1 MKTFLIATTIL
12 ALSLNGFCQ
21 SQDSI
26 KKTQMTLRGMPKFGS
41 QTEPLII
48 LNGEKQVLR
57 GLSSISSIP
66 DENVESINIW
76 KNSSAVEKYGPE
88 GFAGVIE
95 IKTKSGSVLS
105 PNKTGLNNKP
115 DVNIHRKDSN
125 LHLRSAA
132 ATANTKVK
140 SNLFFKDINTGTN
153 VIYIVD
159 GKEVADISG
168 INDKDIQ
175 SVNVLKSPVD
185 SAKYNLKGK
194 SGVIIITT
202 KKAKYLKGKN

>member
-1 MKTFLIATTIL
+1 MKTILIAITIL
-12 ALSLNGFCQ
+12 AFSLNGFSQ

-26 KKTQMTLRGMPKFGS
+26 KKTPITLRGASKLTG

-48 LNGEKQVLR
+48 LNGEKQELR

-76 KNSSAVEKYGPE
+76 KNSAAVEKYGPE

-95 IKTKSGSVLS
+95 IKTKSRSVIT

-115 DVNIHRKDSN
+115 NVNIYRKDSK
-125 LHLRSAA
+125 LHIRPVMP
-132 ATANTKVK
+132 ANTDTGVK
-140 SNLFFKDINTGTN
+140 NSLSLKSTDAAD

-159 GKEVADISG
+159 GKEVANISG
-168 INDKDIQ
+168 INDKDIE
-175 SVNVLKSPVD
+175 SVSVLKSPVD

-194 SGVIIITT
+194 SGVVIIAT
-202 KKAKYLKGKN
+202 KKAKSSKDKN